1 MAYVGES
8 VKRTEDIRLLRG
20 IGKFAG
26 DIRRVGMLHAAI
38 LRSPIAH
45 ARIQSIDSSAAC
57 KAVGVLAV
65 FTFADIAGV
74 NPIPMRTGQIKGLE
88 RSLQYPLANDK
99 VRYVGEPVAVVV
111 AEDRYLAED
120 AIELID
126 VHYEVLDTV
135 IDAEEGIRPN
145 SPTVHDKVRDN
156 IAAQFHTE
164 VGDINR
170 AMEEADELIEEEFS
184 THRHSGVPMETRGLV
199 AEFDEGRGVL
209 TMWGATKVVHI
220 NRGILADML
229 DMPESCIHFVQSDVG
244 GGFGI
249 RGEFYPEDYLI
260 PFLAKRLRQPI
271 AWIEDRSEHLKAANQ
286 AREERHRV
294 KVAVKRDGTITGI
307 MDSLLY
313 DMGAYTRTHGGTPAI
328 WTSAILRGTYKIE
341 NYSCDVSCVLTNKTP
356 VGTYRGPGRY
366 EGTFVRERIVD
377 IVAHRLGL
385 DPADVRRRNLV
396 QPHQIPYDA
405 GPHPYRRLI
414 FDSGDFPGQLEQ
426 ALTRINYA
434 GLKDF
439 CQDARSQGRAVGV
452 GMACFVEKSGSGP
465 WEYARVEIDPR
476 GKVVVYSGCSSLG
489 QGVETILSQI
499 VADELQI
506 SLEEIRVVHGDT
518 DLVPF
523 GGGSFA
529 SRGTV
534 MGGNSV
540 LLAAKKAKEKLL
552 DVAAIHFEIDPAELV
567 MQDGCIAP
575 RGVPER
581 SISFGEVVRMA
592 APGPA
597 LKRGIVPGISEEEFF
612 YLERVPNPYG
622 VHVTLVEVDRET
634 GMVDVQKY
642 FVAFDVGRAI
652 NPSLVE
658 CQIAGGVAQ
667 GIGGAVLEEFVYDSD
682 GQPLSTSFMDYL
694 MPTAMEVPMVDI
706 LLTEDAPSP
715 HNPLGVKGAG
725 EAGTVGAGAA
735 LANAISDALGV
746 EVTRLPLKPEYLM
759 ELAGRNPNL
768 GGRRE

>member
-1 MAYVGES
+1 VAYIGKS
-8 VKRTEDIRLLRG
+8 VKRNEDVRLLRG
-20 IGKFAG
+20 VGKFAG
-26 DIRRVGMLHAAI
+26 DVQRVGMLHAAI

-45 ARIQSIDSSAAC
+45 ARIQCIDTSKAFKAA
-57 KAVGVLAV
+57 GVSAV

-74 NPIPMRTGQIKGLE
+74 KPIPMRTGQIKGLE

-99 VRYVGEPVAVVV
+99 VRYVGEPVAIVV

-126 VHYEVLDTV
+126 VQYEVLDTV
-135 IDAEEGIRPN
+135 MGVEQGVQPN
-145 SPTVHDKVRDN
+145 AQTLHDKVPDN
-156 IAAQFHTE
+156 IATQFHTE

-170 AMEEADELIEEEFS
+170 ALEEADELIEEDFS

-199 AEFDEGRGVL
+199 AEFDGGRGVL

-220 NRGILADML
+220 NGSVLADML
-229 DMPESCIHFVQSDVG
+229 DLPESCIHFVEADVG

-260 PFLAKRLRQPI
+260 PFLARRLRRPV

-307 MDSLLY
+307 MDTFLY

-341 NYSCDVSCVLTNKTP
+341 NYSCDVFCVLTNKTP

-366 EGTFVRERIVD
+366 EGTFVRERILD

-426 ALTRINYA
+426 ALAQINYA
-434 GLKDF
+434 ALKDF
-439 CQDARSQGRAVGV
+439 CQDARNQGRAVGV

-465 WEYARVEIDPR
+465 WEYARVEIDSR

-489 QGVETILSQI
+489 QGIETILSQI

-506 SLEEIRVVHGDT
+506 RFEEIRVVHGDT
-518 DLVPF
+518 NLVPF

-534 MGGNSV
+534 MAGNSA
-540 LLAAKKAKEKLL
+540 LLAARKAKTKLL
-552 DVAAIHFEIDPAELV
+552 NVAALHFEIDPAELV
-567 MQDGCIAP
+567 LQDGRIAP

-581 SISFGEVVRMA
+581 SISLGEIVRMA

-597 LKRGIVPGISEEEFF
+597 LKRGIIPGISEEEFF

-622 VHVTLVEVDRET
+622 VHITLVEVDRET
-634 GMVDVQKY
+634 GMFDVQKY

-652 NPSLVE
+652 NPASVKS
-658 CQIAGGVAQ
+658 QITGGVAQ
-667 GIGGAVLEEFVYDSD
+667 GIGGAVLEEFVYDAD

-694 MPTAMEVPMVDI
+694 IPTAMEVPPVDI

-715 HNPLGVKGAG
+715 LNPLGVKGAG
-725 EAGTVGAGAA
+725 EAGTVGVAAA
-735 LANAISDALGV
+735 LANAISDALGI
-746 EVTRLPLKPEYLM
+746 EVTRLPLKPEYIRS
-759 ELAGRNPNL
+759 LARRNEEKS
-768 GGRRE
+768 RAT